1 MYKARRASRHV
12 SSERVDRALLISEL
26 GIGQTCATF
35 HDVKRAANIDITDNA
50 IIFVRG
56 KRGVLITFYPAT
68 LKQISDLFAA
78 NGEKAPAALLR
89 AALENWKKIEKWQ
102 KIGKIGAV
110 I

>member
-12 SSERVDRALLISEL
+12 SSERVDRALLVSEL
-26 GIGQTCATF
+26 GIGQTCAAF
-35 HDVKRAANIDITDNA
+35 YDVKRAANIDITDNA
-50 IIFVRG
+50 IFFVRG

-68 LKQISDLFAA
+68 TKQISDLFTA

-89 AALENWKKIEKWQ
+89 AASENWKKIEKWQ
-102 KIGKIGAV
+102 KTGKIGAV